1 MLVEVCVA
9 SLSSISNAEQAGAD
23 RIELCSALE
32 VGGLT
37 PSAGFIKEAVG
48 LNSLPI
54 HCLIRPRQGHF
65 YFSKE
70 EIKIIENNIQF
81 AADAGCSGV
90 VLGAH
95 NSEFKLDYALLKKWK
110 ALAGGM
116 YCTFH
121 RAFDVLVDPE
131 QALEQLID
139 LGFDCVLTSGQF
151 ERAEEGFE
159 NLNKWNTQ
167 YGQHITIMPGSGV
180 SIENCLMF
188 KQAEFKALHLSGSS
202 ECPPLVLPDGVNQS
216 LSFLNQPLRE
226 SNTEVLKKFVQKV
239 KTS

>member
-9 SLSSISNAEQAGAD
+9 SLASITNAELAGAN

-37 PSAGFIKEAVG
+37 PSAGLIKEAVG

-65 YFSKE
+65 YFSQD
-70 EIKIIENNIQF
+70 EIKIIEYNIQF

-90 VLGAH
+90 VVGAH
-95 NSEFKLDYALLKKWK
+95 NSDFKLDYSLLKKWK
-110 ALAGGM
+110 ALAGEM

-121 RAFDVLVDPE
+121 RAFDVLVEPE

-139 LGFDCVLTSGQF
+139 LGFDCVLSSGQF

-159 NLNKWNTQ
+159 NLRKWNTH
-167 YGQHITIMPGSGV
+167 YGQYITIMPGSG
-180 SIENCLMF
+180 INIDNCLLF
-188 KQAEFKALHLSGSS
+188 KQANFKALHLSGSK
-202 ECPPLVLPDGVNQS
+202 ECTPMVLPEGVNHS
-216 LSFLNQPLRE
+216 LSFLNQPLKE
-226 SNTEVLKKFVQKV
+226 SDAGVLKKFVQKV